1 VFRRG
6 ALIFVSGVFMSSIT
20 TRALVASA
28 LCVAQTAFAD
38 TLLPA
43 VTVTGT
49 REATLL
55 SETPASVG
63 VIDRATIDFT
73 RPSHPQQLLGQ
84 IPGVAI
90 AVTNGEGHTTAIR
103 QGFTT
108 GPMYLFL
115 EDGIPV
121 RATGNF
127 NHNAL
132 YELNLPS
139 AGGVEVVR
147 GIGSAL
153 YGSDAIGGLVN
164 VLSRT
169 PRETAGADLS
179 VEAGSFGWG
188 RVLGGI
194 DSGRRGPNAVRAD
207 LNLTHT
213 DGWRDSTAYDRQS
226 VNLRWDHEYDPQTLV
241 KTILGITH
249 IDQETGA
256 NSALPLD
263 LYLNNPTVNLRSAA
277 YRKVNALRLSSA
289 IDKDLG
295 QGRQLSFTPYFRDNR
310 MDLNGSFNFVTNTNP
325 ATGRIENTQVQS
337 YGLMTKFR
345 QNFNDPMR
353 TRLIAGLDLD
363 YSPSQR
369 RENRINLISD
379 SIAGQ
384 TRYHSYTIGDRIYDY
399 EVVYKSAA
407 PYLHLELSPTEMLR
421 VTAGL
426 RYDYASMSMENHLG
440 QNSLHSGGFY
450 QLADTSVNF
459 SRLSPKLGVTWAL
472 SESSHAFVSYKQGFR
487 TPSEN
492 QLFRSGVTT
501 QARSPAATAAAA
513 LRPILA
519 EQFELGIRGNAQHW
533 SYELVAYRLNKQ
545 DDLLSQ
551 RDGLVVVQTNNGS
564 TQHQGVELGLGREI
578 IPKLRM
584 DLAAS
589 YAKHRYREWSGDNAS
604 NNTKFDFSG
613 NEIESSPRL
622 LANLRLTWQPVARTQ
637 AQLEWVELGSYFLE
651 ASNQQGKYAGHRLFN
666 ARISTQLDRHW
677 SCFARITNL
686 ADKRYAD
693 SASSSSNIA
702 MYSPALPRAVYLGVQ
717 RTW

>member
-1 VFRRG
+1 MPAV
-6 ALIFVSGVFMSSIT
+6 V
-20 TRALVASA
+20 TRAFIASA
-28 LCVAQTAFAD
+28 LCLAQTGFAD

-43 VTVTGT
+43 MTVTGT
-49 REATLL
+49 REQTLL
-55 SETPASVG
+55 SETPSSVG
-63 VIDRATIDFT
+63 LIDRSAIDFT

-169 PRETAGADLS
+169 PRETAGADVS

-194 DSGRRGPNAVRAD
+194 DSGRRGPNALRAD

-226 VNLRWDHEYDPQTLV
+226 VNLRWDHEYDSQTLV
-241 KTILGITH
+241 KTIFGGTH
-249 IDQETGA
+249 IDQQTGA

-277 YRKVNALRLSSA
+277 YRKVDALRLSSA
-289 IDKDLG
+289 IEKDLG
-295 QGRQLSFTPYFRDNR
+295 QGIQLSFTPYFRDNR
-310 MDLNGSFNFVTNTNP
+310 MDLNGSFNFPTN
-325 ATGRIENTQVQS
+325 ARIENTQVQS

-345 QNFNDPMR
+345 QNFNDKMR

-369 RENRINLISD
+369 QEDKITLLTD
-379 SIAGQ
+379 TVAGQ
-384 TRYHSYTIGDRIYDY
+384 TRYYNYTLGQRIYDY
-399 EVVYKSAA
+399 EVTYKSAA
-407 PYLHLELSPTEMLR
+407 PYLYLELSPTDVLR
-421 VTAGL
+421 LTAGL
-426 RYDYASMSMENHLG
+426 RYDYANMSMQNNLG
-440 QNSLHSGGFY
+440 QNATVNGFY

-459 SRLSPKLGVTWAL
+459 SRLSPKLGLTWAV
-472 SESSHAFVSYKQGFR
+472 SESSHAFASYNQGFR

-492 QLFRSGVTT
+492 QLFRSG
-501 QARSPAATAAAA
+501 ATALTASAAAAA

-519 EQFELGIRGNAQHW
+519 EQFEIGVRGEVQRW
-533 SYELVAYRLNKQ
+533 SYELVAYQLKKQ
-545 DDLLSQ
+545 DDLLAQ
-551 RDGLVVVQTNNGS
+551 RDSSNVVVQTNNGS
-564 TQHQGVELGLGREI
+564 TEHQGVEFGLGTEI
-578 IPKLRM
+578 VPKLRL

-589 YAKHRYREWSGDNAS
+589 YAKHRYRQWHGFS
-604 NNTKFDFSG
+604 NNATFNYSG
-613 NEIESSPRL
+613 NEIENSPRL
-622 LANLRLTWQPVARTQ
+622 LTNLRLTWQPAKGMQ
-637 AQLEWVELGSYFLE
+637 AQLEWVELGSYYLE
-651 ASNQQGKYAGHRLFN
+651 ATNLQGKYDGHRLFN
-666 ARISTQLDRHW
+666 ARISAQLDQHW
-677 SCFARITNL
+677 SCFARLTNL
-686 ADKRYAD
+686 TDKRYAD
-693 SASSSSNIA
+693 SASYASSMA
-702 MYSPALPRAVYLGVQ
+702 MYSPGLPRAVYLGVQ
-717 RTW
+717 RTC

>member
-1 VFRRG
+1 
-6 ALIFVSGVFMSSIT
+6 MSVVV
-20 TRALVASA
+20 TRAFIASA
-28 LCVAQTAFAD
+28 LCLAQTGFAD
-38 TLLPA
+38 TILPA

-49 REATLL
+49 REQTLL
-55 SETPASVG
+55 SETPSSVG
-63 VIDRATIDFT
+63 VINRNTIDFN

-108 GPMYLFL
+108 SPMYLFL

-169 PRETAGADLS
+169 PRETAGADVS
-179 VEAGSFGWG
+179 VEVGSFGWG

-194 DSGRRGPNAVRAD
+194 DSGRRGPNALRAD

-226 VNLRWDHEYDPQTLV
+226 VNLRWDHEYDSQTLV
-241 KTILGITH
+241 KTILGGTH
-249 IDQETGA
+249 IDQQTGA
-256 NSALPLD
+256 NSALPLS
-263 LYLNNPTVNLRSAA
+263 LYLNDPTVNLRSAA
-277 YRKVNALRLSSA
+277 YRKVDALRLSSA
-289 IDKDLG
+289 VEKDLG
-295 QGRQLSFTPYFRDNR
+295 QGMQLSFTPYFRDNR
-310 MDLNGSFNFVTNTNP
+310 MDLNGSFNFPTN
-325 ATGRIENTQVQS
+325 ARIENTQVQS

-345 QNFNDPMR
+345 QNFNDKMR

-369 RENRINLISD
+369 REDRITLLTD
-379 SIAGQ
+379 TVAGQ
-384 TRYHSYTIGDRIYDY
+384 TRYYNYTLGARIYDY
-399 EVVYKSAA
+399 EVTYKSAA
-407 PYLHLELSPTEMLR
+407 PYLHFELSPTDVLR
-421 VTAGL
+421 LTAGL
-426 RYDYASMSMENHLG
+426 RYDYASMSMQNNLG
-440 QNSLHSGGFY
+440 QNTTVNSFY

-459 SRLSPKLGVTWAL
+459 SRLSPKLGLTWAM
-472 SESSHAFVSYKQGFR
+472 SESSHMFASYNQGFR

-492 QLFRSGVTT
+492 QLFRSGAT
-501 QARSPAATAAAA
+501 ALTAAAAASA

-519 EQFELGIRGNAQHW
+519 EQFEIGVRGEVQRW
-533 SYELVAYRLNKQ
+533 SFELVAYQLKKQ
-545 DDLLSQ
+545 DDLLAQ
-551 RDGLVVVQTNNGS
+551 RDSSGVAVQTNNGS
-564 TQHQGVELGLGREI
+564 TEHQGVEFGLGTEI
-578 IPKLRM
+578 VPKLRL

-589 YAKHRYREWSGDNAS
+589 YAKHRYRQWIVETQTARFNY
-604 NNTKFDFSG
+604 SG
-613 NEIESSPRL
+613 NEIENSPRL
-622 LANLRLTWQPVARTQ
+622 LANMRLTWQPVKGTQ
-637 AQLEWVELGSYFLE
+637 AQLEWVELGSYYLE
-651 ASNQQGKYAGHRLFN
+651 ASNLQGKYDGHRLFN
-666 ARISTQLDRHW
+666 ARISTQLDQHW
-677 SCFARITNL
+677 SCFARLVNL
-686 ADKRYAD
+686 TDKRYAD
-693 SASSSSNIA
+693 SASYASSMA
-702 MYSPALPRAVYLGVQ
+702 MYSPGLPRAVYLGVQ

>member
-1 VFRRG
+1 
-6 ALIFVSGVFMSSIT
+6 MSAAV
-20 TRALVASA
+20 TRAFIASA
-28 LCVAQTAFAD
+28 LCVAQTGFAD

-49 REATLL
+49 REQTLL

-63 VIDRATIDFT
+63 VIDRGAIDFN

-115 EDGIPV
+115 EDGIPA

-194 DSGRRGPNAVRAD
+194 DSGRRGPNALRAD

-226 VNLRWDHEYDPQTLV
+226 LNLRWDHEYDSQTLV
-241 KTILGITH
+241 KTILGATH
-249 IDQETGA
+249 IDQQTGA
-256 NSALPLD
+256 NSALPLG

-277 YRKVNALRLSSA
+277 YREVDALRLSSA
-289 IDKDLG
+289 VEKDLG
-295 QGRQLSFTPYFRDNR
+295 QGMQLSFTSYFRDNR
-310 MDLNGSFNFVTNTNP
+310 MDLNGSYNFPTN
-325 ATGRIENTQVQS
+325 ARIEKTQVQS

-345 QNFNDPMR
+345 QNLNDKMR

-369 RENRINLISD
+369 LEDKTTLLTD
-379 SIAGQ
+379 TVAGQ
-384 TRYHSYTIGDRIYDY
+384 TRYYSYVLGQRIYDY
-399 EVVYKSAA
+399 DVTYQSAA
-407 PYLHLELSPTEMLR
+407 PYLHLELSPTDALR
-421 VTAGL
+421 FTVGL
-426 RYDYASMSMENHLG
+426 RYDYASMSMQNNLG
-440 QNSLHSGGFY
+440 QNATVNSFY
-450 QLADTSVNF
+450 QLADTAVNF
-459 SRLSPKLGVTWAL
+459 SRLSPKLGLTWAVN
-472 SESSHAFVSYKQGFR
+472 EFSHAFASYNQGFR

-492 QLFRSGVTT
+492 QLFRSGATGLT
-501 QARSPAATAAAA
+501 AAAAAAA

-519 EQFELGIRGNAQHW
+519 EQFEVGLRGEVQRW
-533 SYELVAYRLNKQ
+533 SYELVAYHLKKQ
-545 DDLLSQ
+545 DDLLAQ
-551 RDGLVVVQTNNGS
+551 RDSSGVTVQTNNGS
-564 TQHQGVELGLGREI
+564 TEHQGVEMGLGTEI
-578 IPKLRM
+578 APRLRL

-589 YAKHRYREWSGDNAS
+589 YAKHRYRQWRTSIANY
-604 NNTKFDFSG
+604 SG
-613 NEIESSPRL
+613 NEIENSPRL
-622 LANLRLTWQPVARTQ
+622 LANLRLTWQPVKGTQ
-637 AQLEWVELGSYFLE
+637 AQLEWVELGSYYLE
-651 ASNQQGKYAGHRLFN
+651 ASNLQGKYDGHRLFN
-666 ARISTQLDRHW
+666 ARISTQLDRDW
-677 SCFARITNL
+677 SCFARLVNL
-686 ADKRYAD
+686 TDKRYAD
-693 SASSSSNIA
+693 SASYASSMA
-702 MYSPALPRAVYLGVQ
+702 MYSPGLPRAVYLGVQ

>member
-1 VFRRG
+1 
-6 ALIFVSGVFMSSIT
+6 MSSVVS
-20 TRALVASA
+20 RAFIVSA
-28 LCVAQTAFAD
+28 LCVAQTGFAD

-49 REATLL
+49 REQTLL
-55 SETPASVG
+55 SETPSSVG
-63 VIDRATIDFT
+63 VIDRNVIDFT
-73 RPSHPQQLLGQ
+73 RPAHPQQLLGQ

-179 VEAGSFGWG
+179 MEAGSFAWG
-188 RVLGGI
+188 RVLGAI
-194 DSGRRGPNAVRAD
+194 DSGRRGPNALRAD
-207 LNLTHT
+207 LNITHT

-226 VNLRWDHEYDPQTLV
+226 VNLRWDHEYDAQTLV
-241 KTILGITH
+241 KTILGGTH
-249 IDQETGA
+249 IDQQTGA
-256 NSALPLD
+256 NSALPLS

-277 YRKVNALRLSSA
+277 YRKVDALRLSSA
-289 IDKDLG
+289 VEKDLG
-295 QGRQLSFTPYFRDNR
+295 QGMQLSFTPYFRDNR
-310 MDLNGSFNFVTNTNP
+310 MDLNGSYNFPTN
-325 ATGRIENTQVQS
+325 ARLENTQVQS

-345 QNFNDPMR
+345 QNFNDKMR

-369 RENRINLISD
+369 QEDKITLLTD
-379 SIAGQ
+379 TVAGQ
-384 TRYHSYTIGDRIYDY
+384 TRYYNYTLGARIYDY
-399 EVVYKSAA
+399 EVTYKSAA
-407 PYLHLELSPTEMLR
+407 PYLHLELSPTDALR
-421 VTAGL
+421 VSAGL
-426 RYDYASMSMENHLG
+426 RYDYANMSMQNNLG
-440 QNSLHSGGFY
+440 QNTPVNNFY

-459 SRLSPKLGVTWAL
+459 SRWSPKLGLTWGL
-472 SESSHAFVSYKQGFR
+472 SEFSHAFASYNQGFR
-487 TPSEN
+487 APSEN
-492 QLFRSGVTT
+492 QLFRSGAT
-501 QARSPAATAAAA
+501 AATYSAASAAAA
-513 LRPILA
+513 LHPILA
-519 EQFELGIRGNAQHW
+519 EQFEVGVRGEVQRW
-533 SYELVAYRLNKQ
+533 SYELVAYQLNKH

-551 RDGLVVVQTNNGS
+551 KDSSGVAVQTNNGS
-564 TQHQGVELGLGREI
+564 TEHQGVELGLGTEI
-578 IPKLRM
+578 VSKLRL

-589 YAKHRYREWSGDNAS
+589 YARHRYRQWITSTVDYSG
-604 NNTKFDFSG
+604 K
-613 NEIESSPRL
+613 EIEAAPRL
-622 LANLRLTWQPVARTQ
+622 LANLRLTWQPINSTQ
-637 AQLEWVELGSYFLE
+637 AQLEWVELGSYYLE
-651 ASNQQGKYAGHRLFN
+651 ATNLQGKYEGHRLFN
-666 ARISTQLDRHW
+666 ARISTQLDQYW

-686 ADKRYAD
+686 TDKRYAD
-693 SASSSSNIA
+693 SATYASSMA
-702 MYSPALPRAVYLGVQ
+702 MYSPGLPRAVYLGVQ

>member
-1 VFRRG
+1 MFATVFR
-6 ALIFVSGVFMSSIT
+6 ALMV
-20 TRALVASA
+20 SA
-28 LCVAQTAFAD
+28 LCVAQTGFAD

-49 REATLL
+49 REKTLL
-55 SETPASVG
+55 SETPSSVG
-63 VIDRATIDFT
+63 VIDRNTIDFT

-132 YELNLPS
+132 YELNLLS

-169 PRETAGADLS
+169 PREIAGADFS

-188 RVLGGI
+188 RILGGI
-194 DSGRRGPNAVRAD
+194 DSGRRGPNALRVD

-213 DGWRDSTAYDRQS
+213 DGWRDRTAYDRQS
-226 VNLRWDHEYDPQTLV
+226 MNLRWDHEYDSQTLV
-241 KTILGITH
+241 KTILGITQ
-249 IDQETGA
+249 IDQQTGA
-256 NSALPLD
+256 NSALPQD

-277 YRKVNALRLSSA
+277 YRKVDALRLSSA

-295 QGRQLSFTPYFRDNR
+295 QGMQLSFTPYFRDNR
-310 MDLNGSFNFVTNTNP
+310 MDLSGSFNFPTNS
-325 ATGRIENTQVQS
+325 RIENTQVQS

-345 QNFNDPMR
+345 QNFSDKMR

-363 YSPSQR
+363 ISPSQR
-369 RENRINLISD
+369 QEDKITLLTD
-379 SIAGQ
+379 TVAGQ
-384 TRYHSYTIGDRIYDY
+384 TRYYSYTLGQRIYDY
-399 EVVYKSAA
+399 EVSYKSAA
-407 PYLHLELSPTEMLR
+407 PYLHVELSPTDALR

-426 RYDYASMSMENHLG
+426 RYDYASMSMQNRLG
-440 QNSLHSGGFY
+440 QNTNVNGFY
-450 QLADTSVNF
+450 QIADNAVNF
-459 SRLSPKLGVTWAL
+459 ARLSPKLGLTWVL
-472 SESSHAFVSYKQGFR
+472 SESSHAFMSYNQGFR

-492 QLFRSGVTT
+492 QLFRSGATAVT
-501 QARSPAATAAAA
+501 PAVAAAA

-519 EQFELGIRGNAQHW
+519 EQFELGVRGNAQQW
-533 SYELVAYRLNKQ
+533 SYELVLYQLNKR

-551 RDGLVVVQTNNGS
+551 RDSSGVAVQTNNGS
-564 TQHQGVELGLGREI
+564 TQHQGVELGLGRELM
-578 IPKLRM
+578 PKLRV

-589 YAKHRYREWSGDNAS
+589 YAKHRYREWIISAANY
-604 NNTKFDFSG
+604 SG
-613 NEIESSPRL
+613 NEIENAPRL
-622 LANLRLTWQPVARTQ
+622 LTNLRLTWQPVVSTQ
-637 AQLEWVELGSYFLE
+637 AQLEWVELGSYYLE
-651 ASNQQGKYAGHRLFN
+651 ASNQQGKYAGHRQFN
-666 ARISTQLDRHW
+666 ARMSTQLDRHW

-693 SASSSSNIA
+693 SASYTSSMA
-702 MYSPALPRAVYLGVQ
+702 MYSPGLPRAIYLGVQ
-717 RTW
+717 KTW

>member
-1 VFRRG
+1 
-6 ALIFVSGVFMSSIT
+6 MSTVPI
-20 TRALVASA
+20 RALVASA

-63 VIDRATIDFT
+63 VIDRATLDFT

-226 VNLRWDHEYDPQTLV
+226 VNLRWDHEYDAQTLV
-241 KTILGITH
+241 KTIFGITH

-310 MDLNGSFNFVTNTNP
+310 MDLNGSYNFP
-325 ATGRIENTQVQS
+325 SGARIENTQVQS

-345 QNFNDPMR
+345 QNFNDKMR
-353 TRLIAGLDLD
+353 TRLITGLDLD

-369 RENRINLISD
+369 QEDKITLLTD
-379 SIAGQ
+379 TVAGR
-384 TRYHSYTIGDRIYDY
+384 TRYYSYALGQRIYDY
-399 EVVYKSAA
+399 EVSYKSAA
-407 PYLHLELSPTEMLR
+407 PYLHLELSPTQMLR

-426 RYDYASMSMENHLG
+426 RYDYASMSMQNNLG
-440 QNSLHSGGFY
+440 QNAAVNGFY
-450 QLADTSVNF
+450 QLADGSVNF
-459 SRLSPKLGVTWAL
+459 SRLSPKLGLNWAL
-472 SESSHAFVSYKQGFR
+472 SESDHAFASYNQGFR

-492 QLFRSGVTT
+492 QLFRSGATAAT
-501 QARSPAATAAAA
+501 PAAAAAA

-519 EQFELGIRGNAQHW
+519 EQFELGIRGNTQRW
-533 SYELVAYRLNKQ
+533 SYELVLYQLNKQ

-551 RDGLVVVQTNNGS
+551 KDSNNVTIQTNNGS
-564 TQHQGVELGLGREI
+564 TQHQGVELGLGREMTS
-578 IPKLRM
+578 KLRL

-589 YAKHRYREWSGDNAS
+589 YAKHRYRQWSTSTANY
-604 NNTKFDFSG
+604 SG
-613 NEIESSPRL
+613 NEIENAPRL
-622 LANLRLTWQPVARTQ
+622 LANLRLTWQPVTNTQ

-666 ARISTQLDRHW
+666 ARISTKLDQHW

-686 ADKRYAD
+686 TDKRYAD
-693 SASSSSNIA
+693 SASYSSGMA